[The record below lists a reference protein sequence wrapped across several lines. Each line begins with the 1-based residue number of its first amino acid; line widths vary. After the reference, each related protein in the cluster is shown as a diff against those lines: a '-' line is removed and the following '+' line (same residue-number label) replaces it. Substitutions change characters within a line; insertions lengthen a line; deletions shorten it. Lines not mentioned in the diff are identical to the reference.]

1 MRMKKA
7 QKRVNGG
14 IMVKD
19 DRIIELQPN
28 IFRLKGEDTSSHSYL
43 IRGDYKNVLIDS
55 GVDKNFSKLQKSL
68 LTLGLKIRDID
79 IVINTHEHF
88 DHIGANR
95 YFQDYALIAAHRFA
109 ATKIT
114 VEDRYVTMYKSGDL
128 NAPSLKV
135 HLWLESK
142 SRFDL
147 GNYSLNIIHTPGHTS
162 GSICIYEPVRKIL
175 FAGDTVF
182 AGGTLSYIGES
193 GSVGDYIDSIS
204 HLATRKINELYP
216 GHGKVSKSPE
226 EDMQKAILNA
236 RALLRDEEEVE
247 ITDFREVP
255 F

>member
-1 MRMKKA
+1 MA

-19 DRIIELQPN
+19 DLIIELQPN

-142 SRFDL
+142 SRFNL

-162 GSICIYEPVRKIL
+162 GSICIYEPVWKIL

-255 F
+255 NS

>member
-1 MRMKKA
+1 
-7 QKRVNGG
+7 
-14 IMVKD
+14 MVKD
-19 DRIIELQPN
+19 DRIIELQPS

-142 SRFDL
+142 SRFNL

-162 GSICIYEPVRKIL
+162 GSICIYEPVREIL

-216 GHGKVSKSPE
+216 GHGKISKSPE

>member
-1 MRMKKA
+1 MA

-14 IMVKD
+14 IMAKD
-19 DRIIELQPN
+19 DLIIELQPD
-28 IFRLKGEDTSSHSYL
+28 IFRLKGEGSSSHSYL

-55 GVDKNFSKLQKSL
+55 GVDKNSSKLQKSL

-95 YFQDYALIAAHRFA
+95 YFQDYSLIAAHRFA

-128 NAPSLKV
+128 NGPSLRV

-142 SRFDL
+142 SRFNL

-175 FAGDTVF
+175 FTGDTVF

-216 GHGKVSKSPE
+216 GHGKISKNPE

-236 RALLRDEEEVE
+236 RALLRDDEEVE

-255 F
+255 

>member
-1 MRMKKA
+1 MKKA

-68 LTLGLKIRDID
+68 LILGLKIRDID

-95 YFQDYALIAAHRFA
+95 YFQDYSLIAAHRFA

-128 NAPSLKV
+128 NEPSLKV

-142 SRFDL
+142 SRFNL

-162 GSICIYEPVRKIL
+162 GSICIYEPVREIL

-216 GHGKVSKSPE
+216 GHGKISKSPE

-236 RALLRDEEEVE
+236 RALLRDDEEVE

>member
-1 MRMKKA
+1 M
-7 QKRVNGG
+7 VN
-14 IMVKD
+14 D

-28 IFRLKGEDTSSHSYL
+28 IFRLKGEDNSSHSYL
-43 IRGDYKNVLIDS
+43 IIGGYKNVLIDS

-68 LTLGLKIRDID
+68 LTLELKVRDID

-95 YFQDYALIAAHRFA
+95 YFQDYSLIAAHRFA

-114 VEDRYVTMYKSGDL
+114 VEDGYVTMYKPADL
-128 NAPSLKV
+128 NEPSLKV

-147 GNYSLNIIHTPGHTS
+147 GNYTLNIIHTPGHTS
-162 GSICIYEPVRKIL
+162 GSICIYEPVLKIL
-175 FAGDTVF
+175 FTGDTVF
-182 AGGTLSYIGES
+182 AGGALSYIGES

-226 EDMQKAILNA
+226 EDMKKAILNA
-236 RALLRDEEEVE
+236 RALLRDEGGVE
-247 ITDFREVP
+247 ISAFRDVS
-255 F
+255 

>member
-1 MRMKKA
+1 
-7 QKRVNGG
+7 
-14 IMVKD
+14 MVKD

-142 SRFDL
+142 SRFNL

>member
-1 MRMKKA
+1 MRTRKWPKT
-7 QKRVNGG
+7 VGG
-14 IMVKD
+14 RIMVKD
-19 DRIIELQPN
+19 DEIIELQPN
-28 IFRLKGEDTSSHSYL
+28 IFWLKGKDTSSHSYL

-55 GVDKNFSKLQKSL
+55 GVDKNFPQLQKSL
-68 LTLGLKIRDID
+68 LALGLKVRDVD

-128 NAPSLKV
+128 NEPSLKV

-147 GNYSLNIIHTPGHTS
+147 GNYNLNIIHTPGHTS
-162 GSICIYEPVRKIL
+162 GSICIYEPVLKIL
-175 FAGDTVF
+175 FTGDTVF

-193 GSVGDYIDSIS
+193 GSVGDYINSIS
-204 HLATRKINELYP
+204 LLETRKINELYP
-216 GHGKVSKSPE
+216 GHGDISKTPE
-226 EDMQKAILNA
+226 EDMQKAIMNA
-236 RALLRDEEEVE
+236 RALLRDEEGVE
-247 ITDFREVP
+247 ITHFRELS
-255 F
+255 

>member
-1 MRMKKA
+1 
-7 QKRVNGG
+7 
-14 IMVKD
+14 MVKD

-28 IFRLKGEDTSSHSYL
+28 IFRLKGEGSSSHSYL

-95 YFQDYALIAAHRFA
+95 YFQDYSLIAAHRFA

-128 NAPSLKV
+128 NEPSLKV
-135 HLWLESK
+135 HLWLENRF
-142 SRFDL
+142 RFDL
-147 GNYSLNIIHTPGHTS
+147 GNYILEVVHTPGHTS
-162 GSICIYEPVRKIL
+162 GSICIYEFTRKIL
-175 FAGDTVF
+175 FTGDTLF

-193 GSVGDYIDSIS
+193 GSVGDYINSIN
-204 HLATRKINELYP
+204 LLETRKINELYP
-216 GHGKVSKSPE
+216 GHGRISNTPE

-236 RALLRDEEEVE
+236 RALLRDEEGVE
-247 ITDFREVP
+247 ITDFRDVP
-255 F
+255 NT